1 MTDEGLMERADGIV
15 VGRGYVGRERAA
27 EVAVAVPE
35 ARTRILDWLRDL
47 SDDGGWRRFERLAGV
62 AVHLHPDGLAPI
74 LTSVLASRV
83 RGVNAEDLLDMLGE
97 LQAPE
102 AVAAVSSLVQER
114 KDSDGPLYALCIK
127 GIQSL
132 GEIGTP
138 EANQFLKGIATSE
151 PSAWPA
157 PLKWHAAEELGI
169 EDELGFDEDEM
180 LPAWPA
186 EGAL

>member
-1 MTDEGLMERADGIV
+1 MSGDELADDALMERADGIV
-15 VGRGYVGRERAA
+15 AGRGYVGRERAA

-35 ARTRILDWLRDL
+35 ARTRILVWLRNL
-47 SDDGGWRRFERLAGV
+47 SDGGDWRRFERLAGV

-74 LTSVLASRV
+74 MASVLASGV
-83 RGVNAEDLLDMLGE
+83 PGVNVEDLVDMLGE
-97 LQAPE
+97 LRAPE
-102 AVAAVSSLVQER
+102 AVEAIFSLVQGR
-114 KDSDGPLYALCIK
+114 KGVDGPLYALCVK

-138 EANQFLKGIATSE
+138 EANRFLKDIATSE

-157 PLKWHAAEELGI
+157 PLRWHAAEELGI

-180 LPAWPA
+180 L
-186 EGAL
+186 GGM